1 VTAPARHSR
10 RVLDGHGPLERN
22 AMTPTSYDALVIGSG
37 QAAPALAVRLAGH
50 GWKTA
55 LVERGE
61 LGGTCVN
68 NGCTPTKTLVASA
81 RAAWVARHAADFGVT
96 VPGPVGIDWAAVHA
110 RMMKVVQGSR
120 DGLRQ
125 WIAGTANLSL
135 VPGEARF
142 IAPDTMQ
149 VGDQALQAPRIF
161 LNVGARPVVP
171 DWIVQSGVPFLT
183 SESLMA
189 LDVLPAHLLIL
200 GAGYIAL
207 EYAQVFARFGCA
219 VTVIEHGKRLL
230 PREDAEAADVVRRV
244 LERDGVVFRI
254 DADATALER
263 DARGVALVVDGQ
275 RLVGSHVLVATGRRP
290 NSEALALAQA
300 GVACD
305 PHGYIQVDDQLR
317 TNVAGIWALGDV
329 NGRGAFTHTAYNDYE
344 IVAANLLD
352 GDPRRVSDRVPA
364 YALYTDPPLARIGMS
379 RAAARASGLRVLV
392 GHLPMTRVG
401 RARER
406 GETEGFMEA
415 LVDADTQRLLGATLL
430 GIEADEAIHGLLD
443 VMSAG
448 LPYTA
453 ISRTMHIHPTV
464 SELIPTMLQGLKP
477 LE

>member
-1 VTAPARHSR
+1 
-10 RVLDGHGPLERN
+10 
-22 AMTPTSYDALVIGSG
+22 MTTDTFDALVIGGG
-37 QAAPALAVRLAGH
+37 QAGPALAVRLAEH

-81 RAAWVARHAADFGVT
+81 RAAWVARHAADFGVRIA
-96 VPGPVGIDWAAVHA
+96 GDISIDYAAVHA

-120 DGLRQ
+120 DGLGR
-125 WIAGTANLSL
+125 WMAGTANLSL
-135 VPGEARF
+135 VHGEARF
-142 IAPDTMQ
+142 VGPDRVQ
-149 VGDQALQAPRIF
+149 VGEQVLQAPRIF

-171 DWIVQSGVPFLT
+171 DWIAASGVPYLT

-189 LDVLPAHLLIL
+189 LRELPTHLVIL
-200 GAGYIAL
+200 GAGYISL
-207 EYAQVFARFGCA
+207 EYAQVYARFGSA
-219 VTVIEHGKRLL
+219 VTVIEHGERLL
-230 PREDAEAADVVRRV
+230 PREDDEVAATIKAV
-244 LERDGVVFRI
+244 LERDGVRFMTG
-254 DADATALER
+254 ANATALER
-263 DARGVALVVDGQ
+263 DGTGIALVVDG
-275 RLVGSHVLVATGRRP
+275 RRIAGSHVLVAIGRRP
-290 NSEALALAQA
+290 NVEALALARA

-305 PHGYIQVDDQLR
+305 AHGVVQVDEQLR
-317 TNVAGIWALGDV
+317 TDVPGIWALGDV
-329 NGRGAFTHTAYNDYE
+329 NGHGAFTHTSYNDYE

-352 GDPRRVSDRVPA
+352 DDPRRVSERVPA

-379 RAAARASGLRVLV
+379 RAAARQSGRRVLV
-392 GHLPMTRVG
+392 GHLPMSRVG

-406 GETEGFMEA
+406 GETDGFLEA
-415 LVDADTQRLLGATLL
+415 LVDADTQRILGATLL
-430 GIEADEAIHGLLD
+430 GIEADEAIHCLLD

-453 ISRTMHIHPTV
+453 VSRTMHIHPTV

>member
-1 VTAPARHSR
+1 
-10 RVLDGHGPLERN
+10 
-22 AMTPTSYDALVIGSG
+22 MTSTSFDALVIGSG

-81 RAAWVARHAADFGVT
+81 RAAWVARHAADFGVRIAGA
-96 VPGPVGIDWAAVHA
+96 VSIDYAAVRA
-110 RMMKVVQGSR
+110 RTMKVVQASR
-120 DGLRQ
+120 DGLGH
-125 WIAGTANLSL
+125 WVAGTPNLAL
-135 VPGEARF
+135 VHGEARF
-142 IAPDTMQ
+142 VGPDTVQ
-149 VGDQALQAPRIF
+149 VGERTLQAPRIF

-171 DWIVQSGVPFLT
+171 DWIAASGAPFLT

-189 LDVLPAHLLIL
+189 LQELPTHLVIL

-207 EYAQVFARFGCA
+207 EYAQVYARFGCA
-219 VTVIEHGKRLL
+219 VTVIEHGERLL
-230 PREDAEAADVVRRV
+230 PREDPEAADVVRAV
-244 LERDGVVFRI
+244 LERDGVRFRTG
-254 DADATALER
+254 ADASALQR
-263 DARGVALVVDGQ
+263 DGAGIALTVDGAPV
-275 RLVGSHVLVATGRRP
+275 RGSHLLVAVGRRP
-290 NSEALALAQA
+290 NVEALDLARA

-305 PHGYIQVDDQLR
+305 ARGSVQVDDQLR
-317 TNVAGIWALGDV
+317 TNVPGIWALGDV

-364 YALYTDPPLARIGMS
+364 YALYTDPPLARIGLS
-379 RAAARASGLRVLV
+379 RAEAKASGKRVLV

-406 GETEGFMEA
+406 GETDGFIEA
-415 LVDADTQRLLGATLL
+415 LVDADTQRILGATLL

-464 SELIPTMLQGLKP
+464 SELIPTMLQSLKP

>member
-1 VTAPARHSR
+1 
-10 RVLDGHGPLERN
+10 
-22 AMTPTSYDALVIGSG
+22 MTTTSFDALVIGSG
-37 QAAPALAVRLAGH
+37 QAGPSLAVRLAEH

-81 RAAWVARHAADFGVT
+81 RAAWVARHAADFGVRIAGEVT
-96 VPGPVGIDWAAVHA
+96 IDYAAVRA

-120 DGLRQ
+120 DGLGH

-135 VPGEARF
+135 VHGEARF
-142 IAPDTMQ
+142 AGPDSVK
-149 VGDQALQAPRIF
+149 VGDQVLQAPRIF

-171 DWIVQSGVPFLT
+171 GWVAQSGVPYLT

-189 LDVLPAHLLIL
+189 LRELPTHLVIL

-207 EYAQVFARFGCA
+207 EYAQVYARFGSA
-219 VTVIEHGKRLL
+219 VTVIEHGARLL
-230 PREDAEAADVVRRV
+230 PREDDEAAATVKAV
-244 LERDGVVFRI
+244 LERDGVRFMVG
-254 DADATALER
+254 ADATALER
-263 DARGVALVVDGQ
+263 DGAGVALVVDG
-275 RLVGSHVLVATGRRP
+275 RRIVGSHLLVAVGRRP
-290 NSEALALAQA
+290 STDGLDLARA

-305 PHGYIQVDDQLR
+305 AHGVVQVDDQLR
-317 TNVAGIWALGDV
+317 TDVPGIWALGDV
-329 NGRGAFTHTAYNDYE
+329 NGRGAFTHTSFNDYE

-352 GDPRRVSDRVPA
+352 DDPRRVSDRVPA

-379 RAAARASGLRVLV
+379 RAAAKASGRRVLV
-392 GHLPMTRVG
+392 GHLPMSRVG

-406 GETEGFMEA
+406 GETDGFLEA
-415 LVDADTQRLLGATLL
+415 LVDADTQRILGATLL
-430 GIEADEAIHGLLD
+430 GIEADEAIHCLLD
-443 VMSAG
+443 VMTAG

-453 ISRTMHIHPTV
+453 VSRTMHIHPTV
-464 SELIPTMLQGLKP
+464 SELIPTMLQSLKP

>member
-1 VTAPARHSR
+1 MSR
-10 RVLDGHGPLERN
+10 
-22 AMTPTSYDALVIGSG
+22 TSYDALVIGSG
-37 QAAPALAVRLAGH
+37 QAGPSLAVRLATH

-96 VPGPVGIDWAAVHA
+96 ISGAVGIDYAAVRA

-120 DGLRQ
+120 DGLGH
-125 WIAGTANLSL
+125 WIAGTDKLAL
-135 VPGEARF
+135 VQGEARF
-142 IAPDTMQ
+142 IGPDRVQ
-149 VGDQALQAPRIF
+149 VGEQELQAPRIF

-171 DWIVQSGVPFLT
+171 DWIATSGAPFLT

-189 LDVLPAHLLIL
+189 LEELPTHLVIL
-200 GAGYIAL
+200 GAGYISL
-207 EYAQVFARFGCA
+207 EYAQVYARFGSR
-219 VTVIEHGKRLL
+219 VTVIEHGTRLL
-230 PREDAEAADVVRRV
+230 PREDAEAADTIRAV
-244 LERDGVVFRI
+244 LERDGVRFRTG
-254 DADATALER
+254 ADATALRR
-263 DARGVALVVDGQ
+263 DGSGIVLTVDGEP
-275 RLVGSHVLVATGRRP
+275 VAGSHLLVAVGRRP
-290 NSEALALAQA
+290 NTEALDLARA
-300 GVACD
+300 GIACD
-305 PHGYIQVDDQLR
+305 AHGAVTVDDQLR
-317 TNVAGIWALGDV
+317 TSVPGVWALGDV
-329 NGRGAFTHTAYNDYE
+329 NGRGAFTHTSYNDYE

-352 GDPRRVSDRVPA
+352 DDPRRVGDRVPC
-364 YALYTDPPLARIGMS
+364 YALYTDPPLARIGLS
-379 RAAARASGLRVLV
+379 RAAARQSGKRVLV
-392 GHLPMTRVG
+392 GHLPMARVG

-406 GETEGFMEA
+406 GETDGYLEA
-415 LVDADTQRLLGATLL
+415 LVDADSQRILGATLV

>member
-1 VTAPARHSR
+1 
-10 RVLDGHGPLERN
+10 
-22 AMTPTSYDALVIGSG
+22 MTIDTYDALVIGSG
-37 QAAPALAVRLAGH
+37 QAGPALAVRLAGQ

-81 RAAWVARHAADFGVT
+81 RAAWVVRHAADFGVM
-96 VPGPVGIDWAAVHA
+96 VAGPVGVDFAAVRE
-110 RMMKVVQGSR
+110 RMMKVVQSSR
-120 DGLRQ
+120 DSLGQWVADTPGL
-125 WIAGTANLSL
+125 AL
-135 VPGEARF
+135 VHGEARF
-142 IAPDTMQ
+142 AAPDAVR
-149 VGDQALQAPRIF
+149 VGERTLRAPRIF
-161 LNVGARPVVP
+161 LNVGARPAVP
-171 DWIVQSGVPFLT
+171 DWIAASGAPFLT

-189 LDVLPAHLLIL
+189 LAELPRHLVIL

-219 VTVIEHGKRLL
+219 VTVVEHGDRLL
-230 PREDAEAADVVRRV
+230 PREDAEVATVVRNV

-254 DADATALER
+254 GASATALRR
-263 DARGVALVVDGQ
+263 DGAGIALTVDGAE
-275 RLVGSHVLVATGRRP
+275 LAGSHLLVAVGRQP
-290 NSEALALAQA
+290 NVETLDLARA

-305 PHGYIQVDDQLR
+305 AHGAVQVDDRLR
-317 TNVAGIWALGDV
+317 TSVPGIWALGDV
-329 NGRGAFTHTAYNDYE
+329 NGRGAFTHTSYNDYE

-352 GDPRRVSDRVPA
+352 DDPRSVRDRVPA
-364 YALYTDPPLARIGMS
+364 YALYTDPPLARIGLS
-379 RAAARASGLRVLV
+379 RAGARASGKRVLV

-406 GETEGFMEA
+406 GETDGFIEA

-464 SELIPTMLQGLKP
+464 SELIPTMLQSLTP